1 MKYYQIRRL
10 RAKFDGPVFNQVKQI
25 VRGLCSKDEQEVV
38 RAEKTLALFCYKEQ
52 AMIIRFLHGGD
63 I

>member
-10 RAKFDGPVFNQVKQI
+10 RAKFEGPVFDQVKQI
-25 VRGLCSKDEQEVV
+25 VRGLCSKDENEVV
-38 RAEKTLALFCYKEQ
+38 RAEQLLALFCYQEQ
-52 AMIIRFLHGGD
+52 AIIIRFLHGRD